1 MKNIFEKSV
10 TDEVIAR
17 IEKLSPETQPQ
28 WGKMGVAQMFAHL
41 SVAYEFVYTDKH
53 KATKATGFKKFM
65 IKLFAKNM
73 VCGEKP
79 YPKNGRTAPQFIITE
94 EKVFADEKARLIEF
108 MNKVQQEGES
118 AFDGKESHSFGPLNK
133 TEWTNMFYKHADH
146 HLTQFG
152 V

>member
-94 EKVFADEKARLIEF
+94 EKVFA
-108 MNKVQQEGES
+108 ES

-133 TEWTNMFYKHADH
+133 TEWNNMFYKHADH